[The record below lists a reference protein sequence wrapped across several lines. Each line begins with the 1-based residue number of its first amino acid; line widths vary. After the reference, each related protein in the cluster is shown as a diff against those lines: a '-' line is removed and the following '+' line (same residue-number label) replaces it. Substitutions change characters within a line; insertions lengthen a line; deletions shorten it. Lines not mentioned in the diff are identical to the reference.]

1 MKKKKI
7 KLTSNISQRQYDKL
21 LKALFNRIK
30 SDEKCFIKLSN
41 SLEYQQK
48 RWELAEQKLVGD
60 YRMYDSKLKLFVK
73 ANKELKKENTKLVKA
88 NFELTRAYNGMAH
101 MCKTAKES
109 GIDIEKYRKQLPEYQ
124 SQYTDFEQK
133 HEVLESGKVRSTY
146 TAKRKK

>member
-41 SLEYQQK
+41 SLEYQQA
-48 RWELAEQKLVGD
+48 LGIAEQKLVGD

-73 ANKELKKENTKLVKA
+73 ANK
-88 NFELTRAYNGMAH
+88 
-101 MCKTAKES
+101 
-109 GIDIEKYRKQLPEYQ
+109 GIEEREY
-124 SQYTDFEQK
+124 
-133 HEVLESGKVRSTY
+133 
-146 TAKRKK
+146 